1 MKHLKTYKIFESSP
15 EGTKQYLK
23 DIFLDIQDK
32 GIEFVG
38 ISSSTSNGELHT
50 CTVIIGDRKTSQF
63 RARME
68 PNTKTFLL
76 ADVYDS
82 IQMAKSY
89 MSDEG
94 FFISEIRV
102 QSPDKYGDFKVYSLL
117 YSYNL
122 YEEGKGKLFEKP
134 ITYLELKFNK

>member
-1 MKHLKTYKIFESSP
+1 MRYLKTYKVFESSSD
-15 EGTKQYLK
+15 EVKQYLT

-38 ISSSTSNGELHT
+38 ISSTTTNEELDT
-50 CTVIIGDRKTSQF
+50 CTVIIGDRKTARF

-68 PNTKTFLL
+68 RNTKVFHLS
-76 ADVYDS
+76 DVYDS

-94 FFISEIRV
+94 FSVNDVRII
-102 QSPDKYGDFKVYSLL
+102 SPDKYGEFEVYDPL
-117 YSYNL
+117 YSFSL
-122 YEEGKGKLFEKP
+122 YEKGKGELFKKP
-134 ITYLELKFNK
+134 ITYLELKFSK